1 MKDNIEKFVSQH
13 RVHFDD
19 EEPSSEAWSKLEKT
33 LPVRRKK
40 IQLHPLAYAASL
52 LIMAVAGWYLSTTI
66 MRKPEMTQPSVQP
79 VAKVI
84 SKPVIVE
91 KTDTVLIQ
99 VAATTT
105 AATQMNTASTA
116 QNQSVYAEITNYYQ
130 EEITKRKSKLY
141 ATSAG
146 NDRVLE
152 QVEEELAY
160 MDTLNARAQREMNQ
174 GMNVGVV
181 MEQLVQ
187 NYRQSIDILDMMLEQ
202 VNEEYAQ
209 YNE

>member
-13 RVHFDD
+13 RAHFDD

-40 IQLHPLAYAASL
+40 IQLHPLTYAASL
-52 LIMAVAGWYLSTTI
+52 VIMAVAGWYLSTTM
-66 MRKPEMTQPSVQP
+66 MRKPEMTQQSVQP

-91 KTDTVLIQ
+91 KTDTVLIP

-105 AATQMNTASTA
+105 TATQPNTASAA

-130 EEITKRKSKLY
+130 EEITKRKSRLY

-160 MDTLNARAQREMNQ
+160 IDTLNARAQREMNQ